1 LDGDVD
7 PLREPLVPGVRQI
20 EAGARKGRSSMSI
33 QADAIPALPGQAQ
46 YARFARRLRGMF
58 VDWVLALIIIFGAI
72 LIAVSVGNEI
82 VSRILAFVVVL
93 LLVLYEPLLVSRTGG
108 TLGHWYTN
116 LRVVDDRTGGNL
128 PLRTAVIRAGIKAV
142 LGAYSFVVMMAT
154 RRNQALHDLLTRST
168 VQIRD
173 AAKARPNDFITE
185 RTELSSPTMPSRGR
199 RVAVIAVYIVVTL
212 LAYLAAFAIIV
223 AAGAM
228 SDACID
234 NDVCSGV
241 EKVLEII
248 PGITFLFI
256 AAAWIGLGWRG
267 RLYGAR
273 RAA

>member
-1 LDGDVD
+1 
-7 PLREPLVPGVRQI
+7 
-20 EAGARKGRSSMSI
+20 MSI
-33 QADAIPALPGQAQ
+33 QADAIPALPEQAQ

-58 VDWVLALIIIFGAI
+58 VDWVLALVVIFGAI
-72 LIAVSVGNEI
+72 LIAASVGNEV
-82 VSRILAFVVVL
+82 VSRILAVLVLL

-128 PLRTAVIRAGIKAV
+128 PLRTAFIRAGIKAV

-154 RRNQALHDLLTRST
+154 RRNQTLHDLLTHST

-173 AAKARPNDFITE
+173 AATARSGDFITE
-185 RTELSSPTMPSRGR
+185 RTELSSPTLPSRGR
-199 RVAVIAVYIVVTL
+199 RVAVIAVYLVMTL
-212 LAYLAAFAIIV
+212 LAYLAAFAVIV
-223 AAGAM
+223 GAGAM

-234 NDVCSGV
+234 RDVCSGV

-248 PGITFLFI
+248 PDITFLFI

-267 RLYGAR
+267 RLFGAR
-273 RAA
+273 RTA

>member
-1 LDGDVD
+1 
-7 PLREPLVPGVRQI
+7 
-20 EAGARKGRSSMSI
+20 MSI
-33 QADAIPALPGQAQ
+33 QADAIPALRPQAQ

-58 VDWVLALIIIFGAI
+58 VDWVLALVLIFGAV
-72 LIAVSVGNEI
+72 LIAASVGSEI

-93 LLVLYEPLLVSRTGG
+93 LLILYEPLLVSRTGG

-128 PLRTAVIRAGIKAV
+128 SLRTAFIRAGIKAV
-142 LGAYSFVVMMAT
+142 LGAYSFVIMLAT
-154 RRNQALHDLLTRST
+154 RRNQTLHDLLTHST

-173 AAKARPNDFITE
+173 AAKARRNDFITE

-199 RVAVIAVYIVVTL
+199 RVAIIAIYLVLTL
-212 LAYLAAFAIIV
+212 LAYIVTFAVFAGI
-223 AAGAM
+223 GAM

-234 NDVCSGV
+234 NDVCSAT
-241 EKVLEII
+241 EKMLELI
-248 PGITFLFI
+248 PGIAFLFI